1 MASGIRIKGLDELLR
16 KIGRL
21 DDVLHDD
28 INDVIAAGAYQ
39 MNSEAQ
45 RNINADALI
54 NEGALLAGQQVV
66 KGYDDRTY
74 LVINSTFYAPF
85 QEFGTGARV
94 SVPQGWEEL
103 AAQFKGKSNGNF
115 DDFLESISNWV
126 RLKGID
132 PGVSTAE
139 TMGSSRTRYTNV
151 VYAIALSIWKNGLRP
166 RPFLVP
172 AFNKVSPI
180 IVQDVQDVIN
190 DALK

>member
-1 MASGIRIKGLDELLR
+1 MAKISIEGLDPLLR
-16 KIGRL
+16 KLKNLGDVVHKDV
-21 DDVLHDD
+21 DDV
-28 INDVIAAGAYQ
+28 IVAGAYQ

-45 RNINADALI
+45 RNIQGNGLI
-54 NEGALLAGQQVV
+54 NEGALLAGQQVI
-66 KGYDDRTY
+66 KGEGRGHSVTNTVYY
-74 LVINSTFYAPF
+74 SAF

-94 SVPQGWEEL
+94 RVPNGWEQV
-103 AAQFKGKSNGNF
+103 AAEFKGKSNGNF

-132 PGVSTAE
+132 PGVKTAG
-139 TMGSSRTRYTNV
+139 TMGSSRSVYTNV

>member
-1 MASGIRIKGLDELLR
+1 MAKITIKGLNELLK
-16 KIGRL
+16 KIDRF
-21 DDVLHDD
+21 DVALNKEVDRA
-28 INDVIAAGAYQ
+28 IEEGANI

-45 RNINADALI
+45 RNIHENGLV

-66 KGYDDRTY
+66 KGEGRGYSVTNTVY
-74 LVINSTFYAPF
+74 YSAF

-94 SVPQGWEEL
+94 RVPNGWEQV
-103 AAQFKGKSNGNF
+103 AAEFKGKSNGNF

-132 PGVSTAE
+132 PGVRTGE
-139 TMGSSRTRYTNV
+139 RMGSSRTGYTNV

-172 AFNKVSPI
+172 AFNKVSPMI
-180 IVQDVQDVIN
+180 LQDVQDVIN